1 MRGYQLICLLV
12 VCGALTACATAR
24 MHDQQALNSV
34 ALGCGMTYGELIQ
47 DEEEKKLLIA
57 LKHNISSGQRACVIQ
72 WAKRNRLTPV
82 FVSMESPEG

>member
-1 MRGYQLICLLV
+1 MKRFLILACAS
-12 VCGALTACATAR
+12 ALTACATAK

-47 DEEEKKLLIA
+47 DEEEKRLLIA
-57 LKHNISSGQRACVIQ
+57 LKYNISAGQRACITT
-72 WAKRNRLTPV
+72 WARRNHLRPV

>member
-1 MRGYQLICLLV
+1 MRALLILA
-12 VCGALTACATAR
+12 GAAALSACATAR
-24 MHDQQALNSV
+24 MHDQEALNSV

-47 DEEEKKLLIA
+47 DEEEKRLLIA
-57 LKHNISSGQRACVIQ
+57 LKNNISAGQRACVTQ

>member
-1 MRGYQLICLLV
+1 VRALLILI
-12 VCGALTACATAR
+12 GAAALTACATAR
-24 MHDQQALNSV
+24 MHDQEALNDV

-57 LKHNISSGQRACVIQ
+57 LKNNISASQRACVTQ

-82 FVSMESPEG
+82 FVSMEMPEG

>member
-1 MRGYQLICLLV
+1 MKLFAILLF
-12 VCGALTACATAR
+12 GLALTACATAK

-57 LKHNISSGQRACVIQ
+57 LKSNISAGQRACITQ
-72 WAKRNRLTPV
+72 WARRNHLKAV
-82 FVSMESPEG
+82 FVHMDVPEG

>member
-1 MRGYQLICLLV
+1 MRSHLILV
-12 VCGALTACATAR
+12 GALALSACATAK

-47 DEEEKKLLIA
+47 DEEEKRLLIA
-57 LKHNISSGQRACVIQ
+57 LKNNINASQRACVVT
-72 WAKRNRLTPV
+72 WARRNHLKAV

>member
-1 MRGYQLICLLV
+1 VRVLSILIC
-12 VCGALTACATAR
+12 ALGLSACATAR
-24 MHDQQALNSV
+24 MHDQEALNSV

-57 LKHNISSGQRACVIQ
+57 LKNNINANQRACVTQ

-82 FVSMESPEG
+82 FVTMESPEG

>member
-1 MRGYQLICLLV
+1 MRAFVILL
-12 VCGALTACATAR
+12 GALVLSACVTAR
-24 MHDQQALNSV
+24 MHDQQALNDV

-57 LKHNISSGQRACVIQ
+57 LKNNISASQRACVTQ

-82 FVSMESPEG
+82 FVSMEMPEG